1 MTIDLNMLENL
12 EKMQGGVSNENQ
24 NESAGDTTPPPTTT
38 PPPSS
43 ENCFLDG
50 WTTIY
55 DKTSTDAAI
64 NLGFTSG
71 IPGSTGTLTN
81 LPDLT
86 PYKLMRVQF
95 FASDASQ
102 YFYLDITDKA
112 DNNHRLQM
120 SNATGMTFFTIS
132 FAIATR
138 NEKSIMNI
146 GTCTRVVMSTSK
158 YPTTTS
164 YANNTSVCYIKKI
177 DVK

>member
-1 MTIDLNMLENL
+1 MTIDFNILENL
-12 EKMQGGVSNENQ
+12 EKMQGAVNSESQ
-24 NESAGDTTPPPTTT
+24 NGNANNTPTSPNPTPSAN
-38 PPPSS
+38 

-50 WTTIY
+50 WTTLY
-55 DKTSTDAAI
+55 DKDSTDDAI

-71 IPGSTGTLTN
+71 IPGNSGTLTN
-81 LPDLT
+81 LPDLS

-95 FASDASQ
+95 FASDASK
-102 YFYLDITDKA
+102 YFYLDISDKA

-138 NEKSIMNI
+138 NEKSIMNV

-164 YANNTSVCYIKKI
+164 YTNTSVCYIKKI